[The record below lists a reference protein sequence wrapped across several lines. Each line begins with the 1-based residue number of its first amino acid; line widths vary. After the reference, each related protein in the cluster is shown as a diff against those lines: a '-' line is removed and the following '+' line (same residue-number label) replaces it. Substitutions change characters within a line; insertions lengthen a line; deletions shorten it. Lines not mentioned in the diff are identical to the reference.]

1 MPLTSITLIISG
13 AVISSIGCFK
23 MLYKKMKYKCFN
35 FELIDDIDEIDD
47 AKILKFDTM
56 SNSYVEP
63 ITNF

>member
-1 MPLTSITLIISG
+1 MPLTSITLITSG

-23 MLYKKMKYKCFN
+23 MLYQKMKYKCFN
-35 FELIDDIDEIDD
+35 FESLDDIDEIDD
-47 AKILKFDTM
+47 AKILRFDTR